1 MPIHMNMLTRRIVG
15 AVPVFLGI
23 SFLIFLLMHIAPGDP
38 VTLLLGDDATPADI
52 ERTRREWGLDKPLLV
67 QYWDFLS
74 RAVIGD
80 FGRSLKFNEPVMKL
94 VWERMPATIELAL
107 ASLVVAIF
115 IALPLGVYSAIKHDS
130 LLDHAGMSVALIG
143 VSLPN
148 FWLGIMLIYFLGGQ
162 LNLLPVAGRIEYGID
177 VHPITHL
184 YLVDSLITGNFT
196 AFWSALRH
204 LLMPA
209 FTLGTSLAAIVTR
222 ISRSSV
228 LEVMRQDFITTARAK
243 GLSEKVVIWR
253 HMLRNA
259 MITIVTILGLQ
270 LGALLNGSVITETV
284 FSYPGIG
291 DLLIQSISA
300 RDYKLTQVLILFF
313 ALMYFTVNL
322 LVDLL
327 YSWIDPRI
335 KV

>member
-1 MPIHMNMLTRRIVG
+1 MNTLSRRILG
-15 AVPVFLGI
+15 AIPVLLGI
-23 SFLIFLLMHIAPGDP
+23 SFLVFLLMHIAPGDP
-38 VTLLLGDDATPADI
+38 ISLLLGDDATPSDI
-52 ERTRREWGLDKPLLV
+52 ERTRRELGLDKPLLV

-74 RAVIGD
+74 RAVQGD

-94 VWERMPATIELAL
+94 VVERLPATIELAFI
-107 ASLVVAIF
+107 SLIVAII
-115 IALPLGVYSAIKHDS
+115 IAVPLGVYSAIKHNS
-130 LLDHAGMSVALIG
+130 LFDHAGMSVALIG

-162 LNLLPVAGRIEYGID
+162 LNLLPVAGRIEYGIE
-177 VHPITHL
+177 VRPVTHL
-184 YLVDSLITGNFT
+184 YLIDTLIAGNLT
-196 AFWSALRH
+196 AFWSALQH

-243 GLSEKVVIWR
+243 GLSEKAVIWR

-284 FSYPGIG
+284 FSFPGIG

-313 ALMYFTVNL
+313 AVMYFAVNL
-322 LVDLL
+322 LTDFL

-335 KV
+335 KF

>member
-1 MPIHMNMLTRRIVG
+1 MNTIKRKILG
-15 AVPVFLGI
+15 AIPVILGI

-52 ERTRREWGLDKPLLV
+52 ERTRREWGLDRPLMV
-67 QYWDFLS
+67 QYLDFLS
-74 RAVIGD
+74 RAVRGD
-80 FGRSLKFNEPVMKL
+80 FGISLKFNEPVLKL
-94 VWERMPATIELAL
+94 VWERMPATLELAFV
-107 ASLVVAIF
+107 SLLVAIGV
-115 IALPLGVYSAIKHDS
+115 ALPLGVYSGIKHNS

-162 LNLLPVAGRIEYGID
+162 LNLLPVAGRIEYGIE
-177 VHPITHL
+177 VRPITHL
-184 YLVDSLITGNFT
+184 YLLDSLLTANFA
-196 AFWSALRH
+196 AFWSALQH

-228 LEVMRQDFITTARAK
+228 LEVMRQDFVTTARAK

-253 HMLRNA
+253 HILRNA
-259 MITIVTILGLQ
+259 MITVVTILGLQ

-300 RDYKLTQVLILFF
+300 RDYKLTQVLVLFF
-313 ALMYFTVNL
+313 AVMYFVVNL

-327 YSWIDPRI
+327 YVWIDPRI
-335 KV
+335 KL

>member
-1 MPIHMNMLTRRIVG
+1 MNTLSRRLLG
-15 AVPVFLGI
+15 AIPVLLGI
-23 SFLIFLLMHIAPGDP
+23 SFLVFMLMHIAPGDP
-38 VTLLLGDDATPADI
+38 VSLLLGDDATPADV
-52 ERTRREWGLDKPLLV
+52 EQLRRELGLDKPLLV

-74 RAVIGD
+74 RAVRGD

-94 VWERMPATIELAL
+94 VFERLPATIELAFI
-107 ASLVVAIF
+107 SLIVAII
-115 IALPLGVYSAIKHDS
+115 IAVPLGVYSAIKHNS
-130 LLDHAGMSVALIG
+130 LFDHAGMSVALIG

-162 LNLLPVAGRIEYGID
+162 LNLLPVAGRIEYGIE
-177 VHPITHL
+177 VKPITRL
-184 YLVDSLITGNFT
+184 YLIDSLITGNFT
-196 AFWSALRH
+196 AFWSALQH

-243 GLSEKVVIWR
+243 GLSEKAVIWR
-253 HMLRNA
+253 HILRNA

-284 FSYPGIG
+284 FSFPGIG
-291 DLLIQSISA
+291 ELLIQSISA

-313 ALMYFTVNL
+313 AVMYFVVNL
-322 LVDLL
+322 LTDFL

-335 KV
+335 KF

>member
-1 MPIHMNMLTRRIVG
+1 
-15 AVPVFLGI
+15 
-23 SFLIFLLMHIAPGDP
+23 
-38 VTLLLGDDATPADI
+38 
-52 ERTRREWGLDKPLLV
+52 
-67 QYWDFLS
+67 
-74 RAVIGD
+74 
-80 FGRSLKFNEPVMKL
+80 
-94 VWERMPATIELAL
+94 
-107 ASLVVAIF
+107 VAIL
-115 IALPLGVYSAIKHDS
+115 IAIPLGVYSAIKHNS

-162 LNLLPVAGRIEYGID
+162 LNLLPVAGRIEYGIE
-177 VHPITHL
+177 VQPITRL
-184 YLVDSLITGNFT
+184 YLVDSLLAGNLT
-196 AFWSALRH
+196 AFWSALQH

-209 FTLGTSLAAIVTR
+209 VTLGASLAAIVTR
-222 ISRSSV
+222 IARSSV

-253 HMLRNA
+253 HILRNSL
-259 MITIVTILGLQ
+259 ITIVTILGLQ

-313 ALMYFTVNL
+313 AVIYFFVNL

-335 KV
+335 KLS

>member
-1 MPIHMNMLTRRIVG
+1 MRKLARRFIS
-15 AVPVFLGI
+15 AIPVILGI
-23 SFLIFLLMHIAPGDP
+23 SFLIFILMHLAPGDP

-52 ERTRREWGLDKPLLV
+52 ERTRREWGLDKPLLA

-74 RAVIGD
+74 RAVTGD

-94 VWERMPATIELAL
+94 VVERLPATLELAF
-107 ASLVVAIF
+107 ASLVVAIL
-115 IALPLGVYSAIKHDS
+115 IAVPLGVYSAIKHNS

-148 FWLGIMLIYFLGGQ
+148 FWLGIMMIYFLGGQ
-162 LNLLPVAGRIEYGID
+162 LNLLPVAGRIEYGIEFQS
-177 VHPITHL
+177 ITGL
-184 YLVDSLITGNFT
+184 YLVDSLLAGNFSG
-196 AFWSALRH
+196 FRSALQH

-209 FTLGTSLAAIVTR
+209 VTLGSSLAAIVTR

-228 LEVMRQDFITTARAK
+228 LEVMRQDYVTTARAK
-243 GLSEKVVIWR
+243 GLSEKDVIWR
-253 HMLRNA
+253 HILRNSL
-259 MITIVTILGLQ
+259 ITIVTILGLQ
-270 LGALLNGSVITETV
+270 LGALLSGSVVTETV
-284 FSYPGIG
+284 FSFPGIG

-300 RDYKLTQVLILFF
+300 RDYKLTQVLILMF
-313 ALMYFTVNL
+313 AVTYFAVNL

-335 KV
+335 TY

>member
-1 MPIHMNMLTRRIVG
+1 MNTLKRRIIG
-15 AVPVFLGI
+15 AIPVILGI

-52 ERTRREWGLDKPLLV
+52 ERTSREWGLDKPLMV
-67 QYWDFLS
+67 QYWDFLT
-74 RAVIGD
+74 RAVTGD

-94 VWERMPATIELAL
+94 VWERLPATLELAF
-107 ASLVVAIF
+107 ASLLVAISL
-115 IALPLGVYSAIKHDS
+115 AVPLGVYSAIKHNS

-162 LNLLPVAGRIEYGID
+162 LNLLPVAGRIEYGIE
-177 VHPITHL
+177 VKSITRL
-184 YLVDSLITGNFT
+184 YLLDSLLTGNLA
-196 AFWSALRH
+196 AFWSALQH

-209 FTLGTSLAAIVTR
+209 FTLGSALAAIVTR

-228 LEVMRQDFITTARAK
+228 LEVMRQDFVTTARAK
-243 GLSEKVVIWR
+243 GLSERVVIWR
-253 HMLRNA
+253 HILRNA

-270 LGALLNGSVITETV
+270 LGALLSGSVITETV
-284 FSYPGIG
+284 FSFPGIG

-300 RDYKLTQVLILFF
+300 RDYKLTQVLILMF
-313 ALMYFTVNL
+313 AVTYFVVNL
-322 LVDLL
+322 IVDLL
-327 YSWIDPRI
+327 YVWIDPRI
-335 KV
+335 KF

>member
-1 MPIHMNMLTRRIVG
+1 MNTLSRRILG
-15 AVPVFLGI
+15 AIPVLLGI
-23 SFLIFLLMHIAPGDP
+23 SFLVFMLMHIAPGDP
-38 VTLLLGDDATPADI
+38 VSLLLGDDATPADV
-52 ERTRREWGLDKPLLV
+52 EQLRRELGLDKPLLV

-74 RAVIGD
+74 RAVRGD

-94 VWERMPATIELAL
+94 VFERLPATLELAFI
-107 ASLVVAIF
+107 SLIVAII
-115 IALPLGVYSAIKHDS
+115 IAVPLGVYSAIKHNS
-130 LLDHAGMSVALIG
+130 LFDHAGMSIALIG

-148 FWLGIMLIYFLGGQ
+148 FWLGIMLIYFLGGH
-162 LNLLPVAGRIEYGID
+162 LNLLPVAGRIEYGIE
-177 VHPITHL
+177 VKAITHL

-196 AFWSALRH
+196 AFWSALKH

-243 GLSEKVVIWR
+243 GLNEKTVIWR
-253 HMLRNA
+253 HILRNA

-291 DLLIQSISA
+291 ELLIQSISA

-313 ALMYFTVNL
+313 AVIYFVVNL
-322 LVDLL
+322 LTDFL

-335 KV
+335 KF

>member
-1 MPIHMNMLTRRIVG
+1 MNTIKRRIVG
-15 AVPVFLGI
+15 AIPVLLGI

-38 VTLLLGDDATPADI
+38 VTLLLGDDATPADV
-52 ERTRREWGLDKPLLV
+52 ERTRREWGLDRPLMV
-67 QYWDFLS
+67 QYWDFLT
-74 RAVIGD
+74 RAVTGD

-94 VWERMPATIELAL
+94 VAERLPATLELAF
-107 ASLVVAIF
+107 ASLCVAIT
-115 IALPLGVYSAIKHDS
+115 IAVPLGVYSGIKHNS
-130 LLDHAGMSVALIG
+130 FLDHAGMSVALIG

-177 VHPITHL
+177 VQPITNL

-204 LLMPA
+204 LFMPA

-243 GLSEKVVIWR
+243 GLSEKAVIWR
-253 HMLRNA
+253 HILRNA

-291 DLLIQSISA
+291 ELLIQSISA

-313 ALMYFTVNL
+313 AVIYFAVNL
-322 LVDLL
+322 MTDFL

-335 KV
+335 KF

>member
-1 MPIHMNMLTRRIVG
+1 MNTLSRRIVG
-15 AVPVFLGI
+15 AIPVIIGI

-38 VTLLLGDDATPADI
+38 VALLLGDDATPADI
-52 ERTRREWGLDKPLLV
+52 ERTRREWGLDKPLMV

-74 RAVIGD
+74 RAVVGD

-94 VWERMPATIELAL
+94 VTERLPATLELAFV
-107 ASLVVAIF
+107 SLCVAIL
-115 IALPLGVYSAIKHDS
+115 IAVPLGVYSAIKHNS

-162 LNLLPVAGRIEYGID
+162 LNLLPVAGRIEYGIEIK
-177 VHPITHL
+177 PITGL
-184 YLVDSLITGNFT
+184 YLIDSLVTGNLA
-196 AFWSALRH
+196 AFWSALQH

-209 FTLGTSLAAIVTR
+209 VTLGSALAAIVTR

-228 LEVMRQDFITTARAK
+228 LEVMRQDYVTTARAK
-243 GLSEKVVIWR
+243 GLSEKNVIWR
-253 HMLRNA
+253 HILRNA
-259 MITIVTILGLQ
+259 LITIVTILGLQ
-270 LGALLNGSVITETV
+270 LGALLNGSVVTETV

-300 RDYKLTQVLILFF
+300 RDYKLTQVLILMFAVIYFF
-313 ALMYFTVNL
+313 VNL

-335 KV
+335 KF

>member
-1 MPIHMNMLTRRIVG
+1 MNRLVRRIVG
-15 AVPVFLGI
+15 AIPVLLGI

-38 VTLLLGDDATPADI
+38 VSLLLGDDATPADI
-52 ERTRREWGLDKPLLV
+52 ERTRHEWGLDRPLMV
-67 QYWDFLS
+67 QYWDFLT
-74 RAVIGD
+74 RAITGD

-94 VWERMPATIELAL
+94 IAERLPATLELAF
-107 ASLVVAIF
+107 ASLCVAIM
-115 IALPLGVYSAIKHDS
+115 ISVPLGVYSAIKHNS

-162 LNLLPVAGRIEYGID
+162 LNLLPVAGRIEYGIEIRS
-177 VHPITHL
+177 ITGL
-184 YLVDSLITGNFT
+184 YLIDSLITGNLT
-196 AFWSALRH
+196 AFWSAMQH

-209 FTLGTSLAAIVTR
+209 VTLGSALAAIVTR

-228 LEVMRQDFITTARAK
+228 LEVMRQDYVTTARAK
-243 GLSEKVVIWR
+243 GLSERNVIWR
-253 HMLRNA
+253 HILRNA
-259 MITIVTILGLQ
+259 LITIVTILGLQ

-300 RDYKLTQVLILFF
+300 RDYKLTQVLILMF
-313 ALMYFTVNL
+313 AIIYFAVNL

-335 KV
+335 KF

>member
-1 MPIHMNMLTRRIVG
+1 MNTLSRRILG
-15 AVPVFLGI
+15 AIPVLLGI
-23 SFLIFLLMHIAPGDP
+23 SFLVFLLMHIAPGDP
-38 VTLLLGDDATPADI
+38 ISLLLGDDATPADI
-52 ERTRREWGLDKPLLV
+52 ERTRRELGLDKPLPV

-74 RAVIGD
+74 RAVQGD

-94 VWERMPATIELAL
+94 VWERLPATIELAFI
-107 ASLVVAIF
+107 SLIVAIT
-115 IALPLGVYSAIKHDS
+115 IAVPLGVYSAIKHNS
-130 LLDHAGMSVALIG
+130 LFDHAGMSVALIG

-162 LNLLPVAGRIEYGID
+162 LNLLPVAGRIEYGIE
-177 VHPITHL
+177 VKPVTHL
-184 YLVDSLITGNFT
+184 YLIDTLIAGNLT
-196 AFWSALRH
+196 AFWSALQH

-243 GLSEKVVIWR
+243 GLSEKAVIWR

-284 FSYPGIG
+284 FSFPGIG

-313 ALMYFTVNL
+313 AVMYFAVNL
-322 LVDLL
+322 LTDFL

-335 KV
+335 KF

>member
-1 MPIHMNMLTRRIVG
+1 
-15 AVPVFLGI
+15 
-23 SFLIFLLMHIAPGDP
+23 
-38 VTLLLGDDATPADI
+38 LLLGDDATPADI
-52 ERTRREWGLDKPLLV
+52 EQTRRELGLDQPLLV

-74 RAVIGD
+74 RAVRGD

-94 VWERMPATIELAL
+94 VFERLPATIELAFI
-107 ASLVVAIF
+107 SLIVAII
-115 IALPLGVYSAIKHDS
+115 IAVPLGVYSAIKHNS
-130 LLDHAGMSVALIG
+130 LFDHAGMSVALIG

-162 LNLLPVAGRIEYGID
+162 LNLLPVAGRIEYGIE
-177 VHPITHL
+177 VKPITHL
-184 YLVDSLITGNFT
+184 YLIDSLITGNFT
-196 AFWSALRH
+196 AFWSALQH

-243 GLSEKVVIWR
+243 GLSEKAVIWR
-253 HMLRNA
+253 HILRNA

-291 DLLIQSISA
+291 ELLIQSISA

-313 ALMYFTVNL
+313 AIIYFVVNL
-322 LVDLL
+322 LTDFL

-335 KV
+335 KF

>member
-1 MPIHMNMLTRRIVG
+1 MNTLSRRILG
-15 AVPVFLGI
+15 AIPVLLGI
-23 SFLIFLLMHIAPGDP
+23 SFLVFMLMHIAPGDP
-38 VTLLLGDDATPADI
+38 VSLLLGDDATPADI
-52 ERTRREWGLDKPLLV
+52 EQTRRELGLDQPLLV

-74 RAVIGD
+74 RAVRGD

-94 VWERMPATIELAL
+94 VFERLPATIELAFI
-107 ASLVVAIF
+107 SLVVAII
-115 IALPLGVYSAIKHDS
+115 IAVPLGVYSAIKHNS
-130 LLDHAGMSVALIG
+130 LFDHAGMSVALIG

-162 LNLLPVAGRIEYGID
+162 LNLLPVAGRIEYGIE
-177 VHPITHL
+177 VKPITRL
-184 YLVDSLITGNFT
+184 YLIDSLITGNFT
-196 AFWSALRH
+196 AFWSALQH

-243 GLSEKVVIWR
+243 GLNEKTVIWR
-253 HMLRNA
+253 HILRNA

-291 DLLIQSISA
+291 ELLIQSISA

-313 ALMYFTVNL
+313 AVIYFVVNL
-322 LVDLL
+322 LTDFL
-327 YSWIDPRI
+327 YSWLDPRI
-335 KV
+335 KF

>member
-1 MPIHMNMLTRRIVG
+1 MNAIKRKALG
-15 AVPVFLGI
+15 AIPVIFGI

-52 ERTRREWGLDKPLLV
+52 ERTRREWGLDRSLMV
-67 QYWDFLS
+67 QYLDFVAHAI
-74 RAVIGD
+74 RGD
-80 FGRSLKFNEPVMKL
+80 FGMSLKFNEPVMRL
-94 VWERMPATIELAL
+94 VLERMPATLELAF
-107 ASLVVAIF
+107 ASLLVAIV
-115 IALPLGVYSAIKHDS
+115 IAVPLGVYSGIKHNS
-130 LLDHAGMSVALIG
+130 LLDHVGMSVALIG

-177 VHPITHL
+177 VRPITHL
-184 YLVDSLITGNFT
+184 YLIDSLITVNFT
-196 AFWSALRH
+196 AFWSALQH

-209 FTLGTSLAAIVTR
+209 LTLGTSLAAIVTR

-228 LEVMRQDFITTARAK
+228 LEVMRQDFVTTARAK

-253 HMLRNA
+253 HILRNA
-259 MITIVTILGLQ
+259 MITVVTILGLQ

-313 ALMYFTVNL
+313 AVMYFAVNL
-322 LVDLL
+322 MVDLL
-327 YSWIDPRI
+327 YVWIDPRI
-335 KV
+335 KL